1 MNINEKG
8 SSKMKK
14 FNNIKLNKTDIELS
28 KIASALIENAN
39 FRLVFRST
47 NTGTHLELKHNDTI
61 KK

>member
-1 MNINEKG
+1 
-8 SSKMKK
+8 MKK